1 MANTPPKKNTPDP
14 EREKQIAS
22 NRKAYHD
29 YFILETYEAG
39 IALSGTEIKSLRAGK
54 VQLREA
60 YARIENGEL
69 WLVGMHISPYEQAG
83 IYFQHDP
90 TRPRKLLLHHREIRK
105 LQEATEAKGLTLV
118 PTRLYLK
125 KGRAKLEI
133 GIARGKHTYDKREA
147 LAERENQRD
156 AEREMA
162 HR

>member
-1 MANTPPKKNTPDP
+1 MANTAPKKNTPTA
-14 EREKQIAS
+14 EREQTVAS
-22 NRKAYHD
+22 NRKAFHD

-39 IALSGTEIKSLRAGK
+39 IELRGTEIKSLRAGK

-60 YARIENGEL
+60 YVRIENGEA

-83 IYFQHDP
+83 VYFQHDP
-90 TRPRKLLLHHREIRK
+90 TRPRKLLLHHGEILKMRV
-105 LQEATEAKGLTLV
+105 ASEAKGLTLV

-125 KGRAKLEI
+125 KGKAKVEI
-133 GIARGKHTYDKREA
+133 GVARGKHTYDKREA

-162 HR
+162 RR

>member
-1 MANTPPKKNTPDP
+1 MVNTPPKKNTSDP

-105 LQEATEAKGLTLV
+105 LQEATEAKGLTLI

-156 AEREMA
+156 AQREMA

>member
-60 YARIENGEL
+60 YARIENDEL

-105 LQEATEAKGLTLV
+105 LQEATEAKGLTLI

-162 HR
+162 RR

>member
-1 MANTPPKKNTPDP
+1 MVNTPPKKNTSDP

-156 AEREMA
+156 AQREMA

>member
-1 MANTPPKKNTPDP
+1 MANPPPKKNTPDADR
-14 EREKQIAS
+14 ERQIAS

-39 IALSGTEIKSLRAGK
+39 IALFGTEIKSLRAGK

-83 IYFQHDP
+83 VYFQHDP
-90 TRPRKLLLHHREIRK
+90 IRPRKLLLHHSEIRK
-105 LQEATEAKGLTLV
+105 LQAATEAKGLTLV
-118 PTRLYLK
+118 PTRLYFK
-125 KGRAKLEI
+125 KGKAKVEI
-133 GIARGKHTYDKREA
+133 GVARGKHTYDKREA